1 MRYTKLTFDALVSE
15 LANPD
20 IENWKSF
27 LATEMGN
34 ILAEGGPEG
43 QKAEAFL
50 RDHWLKSRNPIYR
63 LIAYRYLDALEC
75 LEAET
80 FDKLNEFEKDPANA
94 ELIKKAR
101 EPNQGEEA
109 NLAWIM

>member
-1 MRYTKLTFDALVSE
+1 MRYTDLSFEQIVSE
-15 LANPD
+15 LENPD
-20 IENWKSF
+20 IKSWQSF

-50 RDHWLKSRNPIYR
+50 RDHWLKSKNPIYR

-75 LEAET
+75 LEAKT

-101 EPNQGEEA
+101 EPNQGGEA
-109 NLAWIM
+109 NLKWII